1 MKIYR
6 NIVILL
12 LYAAVLAL
20 TLRGGWREGL
30 HHNGTSLEVKDRKNV
45 TSVAFFLLKYIGNA
59 QNAIK
64 KQNYFLQ
71 YQLFFVP
78 LWPKIS
84 DISS

>member
-30 HHNGTSLEVKDRKNV
+30 YHNGTGREVKDRKNV
-45 TSVAFFLLKYIGNA
+45 TSVAFFVKIPRKCTKCNKKTKLFL
-59 QNAIK
+59 AISII
-64 KQNYFLQ
+64 FCT
-71 YQLFFVP
+71 FVA
-78 LWPKIS
+78 KNK
-84 DISS
+84 